1 MIFPGIFL
9 LIWLIIWSII
19 QIIVV
24 KKDHNPKF
32 KRILDNS
39 FFNLMIVL
47 GMIIFIMFL
56 IPFSPQSKLV
66 GEGMMILNY
75 TGQFLIILGILNFLW
90 IFLKKRRV
98 GAQEM
103 DKLLTNG
110 AYGVSRHPIYVS
122 HMLIFFGLIFEIG
135 AFDTM
140 LLAPV
145 IIVMYIVTAK
155 VEENYSIGKIFNNEY
170 DTYRK
175 SVPMFIKWWII
186 MILGIVFIGFLVIS
200 LNTGFLLL
208 IS

>member
-1 MIFPGIFL
+1 MIFPGILL

-32 KRILDNS
+32 KRLLDNS
-39 FFNLMIVL
+39 FFNLLIVL

-122 HMLIFFGLIFEIG
+122 HMLIFFGLVFEIG

-140 LLAPV
+140 LLAP
-145 IIVMYIVTAK
+145 IIIIMYIVTAK
-155 VEENYSIGKIFNNEY
+155 IEEIYSIGKIFNEEY
-170 DTYRK
+170 DAYRK
-175 SVPMFIKWWII
+175 RVPMFIKWWII
-186 MILGIVFIGFLVIS
+186 MTLGIVFIGFLVLS
-200 LNTGFLLL
+200 LYTGFLQLA
-208 IS
+208 